1 VFVGIDHSAVAVSE
15 TAAGEASYGG
25 LPGMSIAYEVANR
38 GLTQDALDG
47 THGAVVRITGLR
59 PGSPAG
65 QGSSSSIIEHYRRA
79 VRRHPIPRA
88 LISPCS
94 FWYCT

>member
-1 VFVGIDHSAVAVSE
+1 MPLWHRPADGRVFVGIDHSAVAVSE

-59 PGSPAG
+59 PGSPSG
-65 QGSSSSIIEHYRRA
+65 PGVEFLDY
-79 VRRHPIPRA
+79 
-88 LISPCS
+88 
-94 FWYCT
+94 

>member
-1 VFVGIDHSAVAVSE
+1 MPLWHRPADGRVFVGIDHSAVAVSE

-47 THGAVVRITGLR
+47 THGAV
-59 PGSPAG
+59 
-65 QGSSSSIIEHYRRA
+65 
-79 VRRHPIPRA
+79 
-88 LISPCS
+88 
-94 FWYCT
+94 